1 MTFFRLSLL
10 AVATTLSSCTVVT
23 TAPAPSDF
31 KLSAEALSLKYRT
44 KVKTGDVHLYAK
56 KIESS
61 RDESKHETHLGTG
74 GALLVQDSE
83 PPIQAQAA
91 SILVTPEYSEA
102 RGKAIVKRNDR
113 LFIGEEDS
121 ANIRIEGTEITLE
134 GPVIIRE
141 VAKEDAPPETSE
153 TKKSDAATPSPKKKE
168 PKAAPPSPQPEL
180 AKEKPK
186 AETIPPAKTTQPDKT
201 SSPAPVAKP
210 KKAAPVDRKR
220 LLNLLR
226 EPTDR

>member
-10 AVATTLSSCTVVT
+10 AAATTLSSCNIVT

-31 KLSAEALSLKYRT
+31 KLSEGALSLKYRT
-44 KVKTGDVHLYAK
+44 KVKMGDLRLYAK

-61 RDESKHETHLGTG
+61 RDESGHETHLGTG

-83 PPIQAQAA
+83 PPIQAQAS
-91 SILVTPEYSEA
+91 SILITSEYSEA
-102 RGKAIVKRNDR
+102 RGKAVVKRNDR

-141 VAKEDAPPETSE
+141 VAKEDEQPETAE
-153 TKKSDAATPSPKKKE
+153 TKKSDEVAPSPKKKE
-168 PKAAPPSPQPEL
+168 PKATPPSPRPEP

-186 AETIPPAKTTQPDKT
+186 AVSTPPAKT
-201 SSPAPVAKP
+201 SSPAPAAQP
-210 KKAAPVDRKR
+210 KNEAPVDRKR